1 MGPKSKDDRK
11 GRCQM
16 ESDELRREQRRQESA
31 PSCMPRRFFI
41 PPLSICT
48 ADIIYA
54 LMWLFRLRQTKE
66 TIRTLKGF
74 LQNITYCYVKIK
86 IFEMFV
92 TIVSV
97 MLFVEI
103 FLSHFADFQKGWSRQ
118 QCLHSCCKIVTFQ
131 YVFIMQ
137 TNEIIFWTSKN

>member
-1 MGPKSKDDRK
+1 MGAKSKDDRKTEASMGPKSKDDRK

-74 LQNITYCYVKIK
+74 LQNITLCYVKIK

-103 FLSHFADFQKGWSRQ
+103 FLSHFADF
-118 QCLHSCCKIVTFQ
+118 
-131 YVFIMQ
+131 
-137 TNEIIFWTSKN
+137 